1 MKQVFHPLDTER
13 PVRGWSLLLVQLP
26 ASPSSARVTTWRRL
40 REAGAA
46 RLLNGAWI
54 LPGTAAHT
62 ALFGQLLQTV
72 RDRGGTGFVLAV
84 SPSADT
90 DEAIVQC
97 FRADRGREYDEFK
110 EQCDAFL
117 AEIAKE
123 TGAGKFIFAELEEN
137 EQDLAKL
144 TRWQRKIKSRDF
156 FPDERWPESVEAM
169 DRCRRKLREFSW
181 AVYEAEGVPLHAG
194 NAEDGDPDPA

>member
-1 MKQVFHPLDTER
+1 MDTER
-13 PVRGWSLLLVQLP
+13 PVRGWSLLLFQLP
-26 ASPSSARVTTWRRL
+26 ASPSSARVTAWRRL

-54 LPGTAAHT
+54 LPGTAAHA
-62 ALFGQLLQTV
+62 ALLGQLLQTV

-84 SPSADT
+84 SASDT
-90 DEAIVQC
+90 DEAIMQC

-110 EQCDAFL
+110 ERCDAFV
-117 AEIAKE
+117 AELVKE
-123 TGAGKFIFAELEEN
+123 TGVGKFTFAELEEN

-156 FPDERWPESVEAM
+156 FPDKRWPESVEAM
-169 DRCRRKLREFSW
+169 DRCRKKLQEFSW
-181 AVYEAEGVPLHAG
+181 AVYAAEGVQLHAG
-194 NAEDGDPDPA
+194 NAEESEPDPD

>member
-1 MKQVFHPLDTER
+1 M
-13 PVRGWSLLLVQLP
+13 RGWSLLLVQLP
-26 ASPSSARVTTWRRL
+26 ASPSSARVTAWRRL

-54 LPGTAAHT
+54 LPGTAAHA

-84 SPSADT
+84 SASADA

-110 EQCDAFL
+110 ERCDAFL

-123 TGAGKFIFAELEEN
+123 TGAGKFTFAELEEN

-169 DRCRRKLREFSW
+169 DRCRRKLQEFSW

-194 NAEDGDPDPA
+194 NAEEDEPDPA